1 MLPPPLGK
9 GLVLRAGRSVALSPW
24 TKCSAFGLSAALV
37 HAAAESWGRVCVLL
51 TVQWGQAGSAESVT
65 KSPSEDGGRRTGKA
79 GQVVLE
85 AF

>member
-24 TKCSAFGLSAALV
+24 TKCSACGLSAALV
-37 HAAAESWGRVCVLL
+37 HAAAESWGQSLCV